1 MDNETIDQK
10 LKDALTHLND
20 PDQSPP
26 TAMWELVD
34 CDPEDGILAFQSA
47 LIESVEGLQPSENT
61 SKRARIRQLYEVLR
75 DRFILQMTLEETAER
90 MHMSVSSAWRMQQ
103 EAVHTL
109 ARVLWEQ
116 KQREEDQEEQGVV
129 RKPSVAQATDWR
141 SQAQREL
148 ASLHASAPN
157 AKSDVGA
164 IIKSV
169 LSLGAVINLD
179 PQVVSIQPNLIATVH
194 PSILRQ
200 ILITT
205 ISRITDY
212 AQSGTLRIFARFEG
226 GRVRITVTATLSA
239 TDDFNEDALTE
250 DIVMPENVTV
260 SLHVNVD
267 HLFLW
272 IDLPSTGAISV
283 AVVDDNPDMV
293 RFYRR
298 CTEGTQYHISP
309 ITEAQTLFE
318 RIRVIKP
325 AVIVL
330 DIMLPD
336 IDGWEMLTRLH
347 EDPIT
352 RGIPVIVCSVIR
364 EAQLAL
370 SLGAAYYLPKPVR
383 PPEFKQALDRA
394 LAQVS

>member
-1 MDNETIDQK
+1 M
-10 LKDALTHLND
+10 
-20 PDQSPP
+20 
-26 TAMWELVD
+26 
-34 CDPEDGILAFQSA
+34 
-47 LIESVEGLQPSENT
+47 
-61 SKRARIRQLYEVLR
+61 
-75 DRFILQMTLEETAER
+75 
-90 MHMSVSSAWRMQQ
+90 
-103 EAVHTL
+103 
-109 ARVLWEQ
+109 LWEQ
-116 KQREEDQEEQGVV
+116 RHGEDNHEVQEEGHELT
-129 RKPSVAQATDWR
+129 VAQASDWR
-141 SQAQREL
+141 TQAQREL
-148 ASLHASAPN
+148 ASLQASAPDVM
-157 AKSDVGA
+157 SDVGK
-164 IIKSV
+164 IIEGV
-169 LSLGAVINLD
+169 LSLGTAINLD
-179 PQVVSIQPNLIATVH
+179 PQVISIQPNLIAAIH

-212 AQSGTLRIFARFEG
+212 AQDGTLRIFARFEE
-226 GRVRITVTATLSA
+226 GRARITVTATLSA
-239 TDDFNEDALTE
+239 TDQFNEDALTE
-250 DIVMPENVTV
+250 DIVMPEDVTV

-318 RIRVIKP
+318 RIQVIKP